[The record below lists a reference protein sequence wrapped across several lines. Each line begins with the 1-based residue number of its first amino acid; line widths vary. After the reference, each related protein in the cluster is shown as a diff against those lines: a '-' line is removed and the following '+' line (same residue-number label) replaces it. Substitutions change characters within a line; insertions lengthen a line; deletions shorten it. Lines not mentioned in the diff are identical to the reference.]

1 VDLAT
6 PVDLAARVDPEVR
19 VARDRAV
26 PAVPAIRA
34 DPGDPAIRAAPAG
47 MNRAGG
53 TVAAMA
59 ADTAATA
66 PADLADT
73 SPGAPADRATR
84 EVLVGRVDRATPGAT
99 IPVVTTPA
107 VTTPVVTTPA
117 HRADR
122 VSRADTT
129 LDRARLG
136 RMPVHLR
143 PVPADPRTPVDHRR
157 DPTRAAVVACQE
169 ARTRAAAATP
179 AAARVVA
186 RREAAT
192 PAAARVVA
200 IQVVAAR
207 EAAATRKRLWLSL
220 F

>member
-1 VDLAT
+1 LANPVDLAT

-26 PAVPAIRA
+26 PAIPA

-73 SPGAPADRATR
+73 SPGAP
-84 EVLVGRVDRATPGAT
+84 
-99 IPVVTTPA
+99 
-107 VTTPVVTTPA
+107 
-117 HRADR
+117 ADR

-186 RREAAT
+186 
-192 PAAARVVA
+192 

>member
-73 SPGAPADRATR
+73 SPGAPADR
-84 EVLVGRVDRATPGAT
+84 
-99 IPVVTTPA
+99 
-107 VTTPVVTTPA
+107 
-117 HRADR
+117 

-192 PAAARVVA
+192 PVAARQEAATPAAARVVA